1 MKNKSI
7 KTSTWFKYVIVTV
20 VLLIPF
26 MYSFFYLKAYWNPY
40 GKGNIDNLPVAIV
53 NNDKGDKGNELIKNI
68 KDSKKLK
75 LSVTSSKK
83 AEDGLN
89 DGKYY
94 AIINIPDDF
103 TSNMESASSNNKRHA
118 TITYSPNQKSNYLSS
133 QIINTVVITVEKNLD
148 NAVNSAIVD
157 NLSNNVESIPTSLKT
172 ISNGFEKLGDG
183 TNKLQTGTTALAD
196 NYVKFNDGVKD
207 IKNGSKSIDDGSK
220 ELNSGIN
227 NAYNGSKKILDSV
240 NSSINDTK
248 NSEAIDEA
256 TLNYIKTSSAQGA
269 KSSINKTQIEQLA
282 LAKLGGNATYQGY
295 QTKIKQLNLSND
307 LIIACTTSPV
317 QTGYEQECV
326 NRANDIKEYVEYKTI
341 VTIMEETAKETAYST
356 ASTVAEQVASNVS
369 ESVAKQVA
377 TTAKNKTVSSLTTLT
392 KGLEELT
399 NGLDKLNTG
408 SYTLYGGAKT
418 LSNGTQTLY
427 DSSLKLQSGI
437 NTLTTGTKTLNSSV
451 SQAKNELDTNID
463 STKNEVKKVEK
474 LSDYSKEPIKVKTKE
489 VNKISSYGTAFSPL
503 FISIALWVGSLMLF
517 MVLYFDKEGRFGILG
532 VDSKKRCKRT
542 LLYHGLATLSGI
554 VLGILL
560 QLLLDFD
567 ITNIFLYYICI
578 ILVSNCFLAIIDF
591 LIENFGDV
599 GKFIALIILVL
610 QLGAS
615 GGTFP
620 IETVT
625 KGFRFLNPVLP
636 MTYTI
641 KLLKEALVSIE
652 SNLLTKYFLIVFLI
666 FTFFFV
672 INIVQAYIKE
682 KKLNSDNNKV
692 KTDAI

>member
-133 QIINTVVITVEKNLD
+133 QIINTVVLTVEKNLD

-172 ISNGFEKLGDG
+172 ISDGFEKLGDG
-183 TNKLQTGTTALAD
+183 TNKLQTGTTTLAD

-227 NAYNGSKKILDSV
+227 NAYNGSKKILDGV

-248 NSEAIDEA
+248 NSEAIDVA
-256 TLNYIKTSSAQGA
+256 TLNYIKNQATTEA
-269 KSSINKTQIEQLA
+269 KSQINQTQIKQLA
-282 LAKLGGNATYQGY
+282 LSKLSTNTTYQNLKNGISQLESNGITKALVDKCTTTPITPGYENICSNNATYITQY
-295 QTKIKQLNLSND
+295 STYSQMINL
-307 LIIACTTSPV
+307 
-317 QTGYEQECV
+317 
-326 NRANDIKEYVEYKTI
+326 
-341 VTIMEETAKETAYST
+341 MEETAKETAYST
-356 ASTVAEQVASNVS
+356 ASTVAEQVASDVS

-437 NTLTTGTKTLNSSV
+437 STLTTGTKTLNSSV

-474 LSDYSKEPIKVKTKE
+474 LSDYSKGPIKVKTKE

-682 KKLNSDNNKV
+682 KKAK
-692 KTDAI
+692 